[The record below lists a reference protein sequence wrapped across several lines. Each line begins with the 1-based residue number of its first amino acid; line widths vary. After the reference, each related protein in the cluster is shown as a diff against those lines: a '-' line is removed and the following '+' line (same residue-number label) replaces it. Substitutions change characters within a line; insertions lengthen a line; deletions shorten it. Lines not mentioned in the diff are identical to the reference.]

1 MSNGMTRTNDDN
13 DNDHDDDRWNII
25 NHEKPK
31 LN

>member
-1 MSNGMTRTNDDN
+1 MSNGITRTDDDN
-13 DNDHDDDRWNII
+13 DNDHDDDRRNII

>member
-1 MSNGMTRTNDDN
+1 MSNGMTRTDDDN

>member
-1 MSNGMTRTNDDN
+1 MSNGMTRTDDDN
-13 DNDHDDDRWNII
+13 DNDHDDDRRNII

>member
-1 MSNGMTRTNDDN
+1 MSNGMTRTDDDN
-13 DNDHDDDRWNII
+13 DNDHDDDRRNVI

>member
-13 DNDHDDDRWNII
+13 DNDHDDDRRNII